1 MKELTCAI
9 AMATIYTSKQPL
21 QGLGE
26 SEIRIQCLPGKMGLF
41 ERSSANM
48 QPTDQT
54 STEMRGRF
62 PDGIQ
67 NSHDHIVTTH

>member
-1 MKELTCAI
+1 
-9 AMATIYTSKQPL
+9 
-21 QGLGE
+21 
-26 SEIRIQCLPGKMGLF
+26 
-41 ERSSANM
+41 M

-67 NSHDHIVTTH
+67 NSHDHNSHDSLALKYAFGFSMISGALYQRVATYSVSTPLWS

>member
-1 MKELTCAI
+1 MKELTCAVAI
-9 AMATIYTSKQPL
+9 TTTYVQV
-21 QGLGE
+21 QE
-26 SEIRIQCLPGKMGLF
+26 SMLHCHMTIRIQCLPGKMGLL

-62 PDGIQ
+62 PHGMQ
-67 NSHDHIVTTH
+67 NNRDHVVTTH